1 MITLGKFW
9 GIICI
14 ILSCTCFLK
23 FIVHIFYY
31 RVIRG
36 LSKRGNRKL
45 IDNTKRFMK
54 VLEKNHGL
62 CGIGALLAGIIHVF
76 IMYSNV
82 GFSFSG
88 FLAAIALSFV
98 IFLGIINKFSYKN
111 KKSNFTQYHVIGA
124 IAAIIFILLHINLN

>member
-1 MITLGKFW
+1 
-9 GIICI
+9 
-14 ILSCTCFLK
+14 
-23 FIVHIFYY
+23 
-31 RVIRG
+31 
-36 LSKRGNRKL
+36 
-45 IDNTKRFMK
+45 MK